1 MTSARPSI
9 RTALSAAAICGPSTA
24 SMSGVPNSEN
34 LRDDLPRNASTML
47 SRTESRGNRLVIWK
61 VRDTPSRARRCGGRR
76 VISCPSNAI
85 RPAVG
90 GSAPAI
96 ALNSVVLPAPLG
108 PMMARRWPR
117 GTVRLTPSTARSAS
131 NATTTS
137 ESVRI
142 GSDTATFVDTQMRNT
157 LRALKGMIRLSRSR
171 LSFLDPLEGPRV
183 RRLLHVGLGIILPE
197 LRDARIAR
205 DRHIPVFSIGALHH
219 FADLDVV
226 NRIAVGIELDGRAE
240 RRSRQLGLEH
250 RVEERIA
257 VFDVAADLL
266 QRFGHPHHAG
276 IHREAVKRGDLAIL
290 GFIIL
295 GELRCHRIVGAF
307 GKMGGRDDAVAFLAK
322 RSDHGLIGGIH
333 RAEQREFALEAE
345 ACILLDQP
353 RRIRAGFHGEDR
365 IDLQIGQLAEI
376 RTEIGSV
383 ERMPELLDDLATAFG
398 EDLGQTAALF
408 VAEGVILADGRV

>member
-1 MTSARPSI
+1 M
-9 RTALSAAAICGPSTA
+9 
-24 SMSGVPNSEN
+24 
-34 LRDDLPRNASTML
+34 
-47 SRTESRGNRLVIWK
+47 
-61 VRDTPSRARRCGGRR
+61 
-76 VISCPSNAI
+76 

-90 GSAPAI
+90 GNAPAM

-108 PMMARRWPR
+108 PMMARRSPR

-142 GSDTATFVDTQMRNT
+142 GSDTVTFVDTQMRNT
-157 LRALKGMIRLSRSR
+157 RALRALKGMIKLSRSR
-171 LSFLDPLEGPRV
+171 LSFLDSLEGPRV
-183 RRLLHVGLGIILPE
+183 RRLLHVGLGIIFPE

-226 NRIAVGIELDGRAE
+226 DRIAVGIELDGRAE
-240 RRSRQLGLEH
+240 WRSRQFGLEH
-250 RVEERIA
+250 RVDESIA
-257 VFDVAADLL
+257 VLRLAADLL

-276 IHREAVKRGDLAIL
+276 IHREAVKRGNLAIL

-307 GKMGGRDDAVAFLAK
+307 GKMGGRDDAVAFLAECA
-322 RSDHGLIGGIH
+322 DHGLIGGVH

-365 IDLQIGQLAEI
+365 IDLQIRQLAEI
-376 RTEIGSV
+376 WTEVGGV
-383 ERMPELLDDLATAFG
+383 ERMPELLDDFAAAFG
-398 EDLGQTAALF
+398 EDLSKTAALF
-408 VAEGVILADGRV
+408 VAEGVILADGRDLLVTLLQAPIAERMGKGAPGVSG